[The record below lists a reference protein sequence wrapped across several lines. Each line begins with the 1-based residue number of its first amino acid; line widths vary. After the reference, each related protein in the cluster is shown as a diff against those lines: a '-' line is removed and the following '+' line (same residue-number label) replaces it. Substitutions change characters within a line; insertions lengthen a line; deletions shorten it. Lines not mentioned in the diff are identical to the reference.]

1 MHRYTAT
8 VEWERGEQKYTDNR
22 YSRVHRIR
30 FDGGAELRGSA
41 SPLVVR
47 PPLSDPTG
55 VDPEELFVAS
65 LTTCHMLWFLDLV
78 RRAGWLVDSY
88 RDEAEGF
95 MEKNAEGK
103 TAITRVVLHPD
114 VTFSGEKL
122 PSRAEV
128 EALHHAAHE
137 ECYIASSVKSEVVCE
152 PVWR

>member
-8 VEWERGEQKYTDNR
+8 VEWERGEQVFTDNR
-22 YSRVHRIR
+22 YGRGHALR

-47 PPLSDPTG
+47 PPLSDLAG
-55 VDPEELFVAS
+55 VDPEEMFVAS
-65 LTTCHMLWFLDLV
+65 LSSCHMLWFLDV
-78 RRAGWLVDSY
+78 TRRAGFRVDRY

-103 TAITRVVLHPD
+103 VAITRVVLHPD
-114 VTFSGEKL
+114 VAFSGEKL
-122 PSRAEV
+122 PARAEV
-128 EALHHAAHE
+128 EALHHRAHE
-137 ECYIASSVKSEVVCE
+137 ECYIASSVKSEVAIE

>member
-8 VEWERGEQKYTDNR
+8 VEWERGEQVFTDNR
-22 YSRVHRIR
+22 YGRGHTLR

-47 PPLSDPTG
+47 PPLSDLAG
-55 VDPEELFVAS
+55 VDPEEMFVAS
-65 LTTCHMLWFLDLV
+65 LSSCHMLWFLDIT
-78 RRAGWLVDSY
+78 RRAGFRVDRY

-103 TAITRVVLHPD
+103 VAITRVVVHPD

-122 PSRAEV
+122 PTRGEV
-128 EALHHAAHE
+128 EALHHRAHE